1 MYHLNKP
8 KVSGTAIQM
17 TTKESTKCLSE
28 TWIYTKQ
35 LTIADMEE

>member
-1 MYHLNKP
+1 MKYSDLRFEQAIFEMYHLNKP

-28 TWIYTKQ
+28 T
-35 LTIADMEE
+35 